1 MRKFLAIAAF
11 ATVLLVAGLN
21 TTNPAWAGDYPSW
34 ADVQAAKSNEAA
46 KTAQIAKIEGLI
58 KSLALEL
65 AAASAESEARGLE
78 YGEAQAKFDEADRLA
93 VTLQEQAA
101 AATAKADAA
110 STQAGRL
117 AAQLYRSGG
126 NDLSM
131 NLMLEGT
138 GDGADQL
145 LSKLGNMSKMVE
157 RSSAIYAEA
166 QTAKNEA
173 EALGKQAEV
182 ARTAREAL
190 RAEAEVKFQAAQAA
204 QRAVS
209 GRLAAGQAQQ
219 EQMQAQL
226 AALKDAT
233 SATVAG
239 YENGLAAA
247 RAAAA
252 AEAATRG
259 ISISGAGWTQPI
271 PGAYVSDTFGPR
283 PNFYIPGVGW
293 TGSFHDGTDLSGR
306 CGTPIYAVSGGT
318 VIYAGSAS
326 GYGQLVI
333 IDHGGG
339 IRSQYGHVQSNGYA
353 VSVGDSVGPGQ
364 MIARVG
370 ATGLATG
377 CHLHFEIKVNGSKVN
392 AQPFMSARGA
402 PLGE

>member
-1 MRKFLAIAAF
+1 MRRVPIERCFLIHSSPANSQLSQTFMDRLKLTMRKFLAIAAF

-157 RSSAIYAEA
+157 RSSA
-166 QTAKNEA
+166 
-173 EALGKQAEV
+173 L
-182 ARTAREAL
+182 
-190 RAEAEVKFQAAQAA
+190 
-204 QRAVS
+204 
-209 GRLAAGQAQQ
+209 
-219 EQMQAQL
+219 
-226 AALKDAT
+226 
-233 SATVAG
+233 
-239 YENGLAAA
+239 
-247 RAAAA
+247 
-252 AEAATRG
+252 
-259 ISISGAGWTQPI
+259 W
-271 PGAYVSDTFGPR
+271 
-283 PNFYIPGVGW
+283 
-293 TGSFHDGTDLSGR
+293 GSHR
-306 CGTPIYAVSGGT
+306 
-318 VIYAGSAS
+318 
-326 GYGQLVI
+326 
-333 IDHGGG
+333 
-339 IRSQYGHVQSNGYA
+339 
-353 VSVGDSVGPGQ
+353 
-364 MIARVG
+364 
-370 ATGLATG
+370 ATGGL
-377 CHLHFEIKVNGSKVN
+377 K
-392 AQPFMSARGA
+392 M
-402 PLGE
+402 